1 VSIYLPAELLVLIY
15 CLRAVY
21 EVLPGLLKLHKEVV
35 RLPQNFTPEEIADDP
50 KRYPFFADC
59 IGALDG
65 THLPV
70 FIRGGYI
77 RQAPWR
83 GRKGGLSQNVLV
95 AVDFQMNFLYVLA
108 GWEGSAHDSRVLNS
122 AKAKGFEALP
132 GRYYVAD
139 AGYSNTPM
147 TLTPYRGVRYHL
159 REQAQANMK
168 PQNAKELYN
177 LRHAALRNVVE
188 RAIGVFKNRFRY
200 FEAGRRSLPLSTQV
214 DVVYALTAV
223 HNFINLNDPDDLGYF
238 PEVQDEVVDEEDARL
253 AEAESDVAMNQRR
266 DEIAEL
272 MWRSYCEVIGR
283 PIN

>member
-1 VSIYLPAELLVLIY
+1 
-15 CLRAVY
+15 
-21 EVLPGLLKLHKEVV
+21 
-35 RLPQNFTPEEIADDP
+35 
-50 KRYPFFADC
+50 
-59 IGALDG
+59 
-65 THLPV
+65 
-70 FIRGGYI
+70 
-77 RQAPWR
+77 
-83 GRKGGLSQNVLV
+83 
-95 AVDFQMNFLYVLA
+95 MNFLYVLA

-159 REQAQANMK
+159 REQAQANMR
-168 PQNAKELYN
+168 PQNAKELFN

-188 RAIGVFKNRFRY
+188 RTIGIFKNRFRY
-200 FEAGRRSLPLSTQV
+200 FEASRHNLPLSTQV

-223 HNFINLNDPDDLGYF
+223 HNFINMSNPDDLGYF
-238 PEVQDEVVDEEDARL
+238 PEAQDEVVDEEDARL
-253 AEAESDVAMNQRR
+253 AEAESDVVMNQRR

-272 MWRSYCEVIGR
+272 MWQSYCEAIGR